1 MLAGR
6 ATRSRPRRRPRR
18 GGIRRLITTEATL
31 LAGVGG
37 VLGMVPGTALGAA
50 CTLAALGDG
59 GVSVAVPYL
68 PLAGILAVTL
78 AVGVLASLRPAGRA
92 AAVTPVTALAAD

>member
-1 MLAGR
+1 M
-6 ATRSRPRRRPRR
+6 
-18 GGIRRLITTEATL
+18 
-31 LAGVGG
+31 GG
-37 VLGMVPGTALGAA
+37 VLGTVTGTALGAA

-92 AAVTPVTALAAD
+92 AAVTPVTALATD